1 MTTEHSANEAQRA
14 LPESGLFAGVNPIMA
29 VGSGALMLAFVLFTI
44 IDPEYAGGVYNA
56 AKAYIASDLDWYYIG
71 LISFFLFFAVW
82 LATSRYGDIR
92 LGKDTDRPE
101 FTNFAWFSMLFGAGI
116 GIGILFWSIAEP
128 IYHFQS
134 NPLISESQ
142 QQTVEAAQVA
152 MRISIFHWGLHGW
165 GLFAVIGLVLAYFSY
180 RKGLPLSIRSSL
192 YPIFGD
198 RIYGPIGHAADL
210 LAVFGTVFG
219 IATSL
224 GLGAQQMNAGLSYMF
239 GLEVSTTNQ
248 IILIAL
254 LSVIATAS
262 VLTGLQ
268 KGIRILS
275 ELNMQLTM
283 VVLGLFILFGPTAYV
298 LGAFFT
304 NMGDYLFHSIEL
316 GLWVDPD
323 PEGPWQGWWT
333 IFYWGWWI
341 AWAPFCGIFI
351 ARISKGRTI
360 REFILGVLVAPTLLA
375 GFWITIFGNT
385 AMFIEL
391 FGAGGIVEAVNADT
405 TMALFKT
412 IELMDIGSTMTAVI
426 SGICTLMLITYFVT
440 SADSATLVI
449 CTLISMGEEH
459 PPARYRVFW
468 GLAIGAVAAVL
479 LYAGGLKALQTA
491 SIVAALPFSVIVIM
505 ATWGLY
511 RSLREEDLPAKHSGH
526 SLANQ
531 ALESASHVVH
541 ATEHKVKEVA
551 HATENTVKKAMHNV
565 SDAVDQDAMEKLVLS
580 DGNIAPKSDH

>member
-1 MTTEHSANEAQRA
+1 MNNKNYQMPEA
-14 LPESGLFAGVNPIMA
+14 GLFAGTHPIMA
-29 VGSGALMLAFVLFTI
+29 IGSGLLVMAFVLFTI
-44 IDPEYAGGVYNA
+44 INPEYANSVYSA
-56 AKAYIASDLDWYYIG
+56 AKAFIASDLDWYYVG
-71 LISFFLFFAVW
+71 LMSFFLFFSVW
-82 LATSRYGDIR
+82 LVFSRYGNIR
-92 LGKDTDRPE
+92 LGQDSDKPE
-101 FTNFAWFSMLFGAGI
+101 FSDFAWFSMLFGAGI

-134 NPLISESQ
+134 NPLIGEAQ

-165 GLFAVIGLVLAYFSY
+165 ALFAVFGLILAYFAY

-224 GLGAQQMNAGLSYMF
+224 GLGAQQMNAGLSYLMGF
-239 GLEVSTTNQ
+239 EISTTNQ
-248 IILIAL
+248 VILIAV
-254 LSVIATAS
+254 LSIVATGS
-262 VLTGLQ
+262 VLTGLN

-275 ELNMQLTM
+275 ELNMKLTGL
-283 VVLGLFILFGPTAYV
+283 VLALFIIFGPTTYI
-298 LGAFFT
+298 LGSFIT
-304 NMGDYLFHSIEL
+304 NTGDYLFHAVEL

-323 PEGPWQGWWT
+323 PEAQWQGWWT
-333 IFYWGWWI
+333 VFYWGWWI

-351 ARISKGRTI
+351 ARISRGRTI
-360 REFILGVLVAPTLLA
+360 REFVLGVLVAPTLLA
-375 GFWITIFGNT
+375 AFWISVFGNT

-391 FGAGGIVEAVNADT
+391 FADGGVVEAVNADT

-412 IELMDIGSTMTAVI
+412 IELMGIGDVMTVVI
-426 SGICTLMLITYFVT
+426 SGLCTFMLITYFVT

-468 GLAIGAVAAVL
+468 GLAVGAVAAVL
-479 LYAGGLKALQTA
+479 LIAGGLKALQTA
-491 SIVAALPFSVIVIM
+491 SIVAALPFSVITVL
-505 ATWGLY
+505 ATYGLIKA
-511 RSLREEDLPAKHSGH
+511 LREEFCPGKEHS
-526 SLANQ
+526 
-531 ALESASHVVH
+531 VVSQP
-541 ATEHKVKEVA
+541 VS
-551 HATENTVKKAMHNV
+551 NTSISDTKTQTV
-565 SDAVDQDAMEKLVLS
+565 SS
-580 DGNIAPKSDH
+580 TS

>member
-1 MTTEHSANEAQRA
+1 MAIG
-14 LPESGLFAGVNPIMA
+14 SGLLVM
-29 VGSGALMLAFVLFTI
+29 AFVLFTI
-44 IDPEYAGGVYNA
+44 VDPKYANSIYSA
-56 AKAYIASDLDWYYIG
+56 AKAFIASDLAWYYIG
-71 LISFFLFFAVW
+71 LISFFLFFSIW
-82 LATSRYGDIR
+82 LIFSRYGDIR
-92 LGKDTDRPE
+92 LGKDTDKPE
-101 FTNFAWFSMLFGAGI
+101 FSNFSWFSMLFGAGI

-134 NPLISESQ
+134 NPLITEAQ
-142 QQTVEAAQVA
+142 QLTVEAAQVA

-165 GLFAVIGLVLAYFSY
+165 ALFAVIGLALAYFAY
-180 RKGLPLSIRSSL
+180 RKGLPLSIRSCL

-224 GLGAQQMNAGLSYMF
+224 GLGAQQMNAGLGYLLGF
-239 GLEVSTTNQ
+239 EVSTNNQ
-248 IILIAL
+248 IILIAV
-254 LSVIATAS
+254 LSIIATAS
-262 VLTGLQ
+262 VLTGLN

-275 ELNMQLTM
+275 ELNMHLTLII
-283 VVLGLFILFGPTAYV
+283 LGLFVVFGPTAYV
-298 LGAFFT
+298 LGAFVT
-304 NMGDYLFHSIEL
+304 NTGDYLFHAVEL

-323 PEGPWQGWWT
+323 PKGQWQGWWT

-360 REFILGVLVAPTLLA
+360 REFVLGVLVAPTLLA
-375 GFWITIFGNT
+375 AFWISIFGNT

-391 FGAGGIVEAVNADT
+391 FGGGGVTAAVNADT

-412 IELMDIGSTMTAVI
+412 IELMGIGQLMTVLM
-426 SGICTLMLITYFVT
+426 SGLCTIMLVTYFVT

-459 PPARYRVFW
+459 PPARLRVFW
-468 GLAIGAVAAVL
+468 GIAVGAVAGVL

-491 SIVAALPFSVIVIM
+491 SIVAALPFSIIVIL
-505 ATWGLY
+505 ATYGLY
-511 RSLREEDLPAKHSGH
+511 KSLREETLPGKQTLSAKSSTAKEIG
-526 SLANQ
+526 AAEQ
-531 ALESASHVVH
+531 SAASI
-541 ATEHKVKEVA
+541 AS
-551 HATENTVKKAMHNV
+551 NV
-565 SDAVDQDAMEKLVLS
+565 
-580 DGNIAPKSDH
+580 

>member
-1 MTTEHSANEAQRA
+1 MSHHSSQQKG
-14 LPESGLFAGVNPIMA
+14 LPESGLFAGVNPVMA
-29 VGSGALMLAFVLFTI
+29 LGSAILVMAFVLFTI
-44 IDPEYAGGVYNA
+44 VDPEYANGIYSA
-56 AKAYIASDLDWYYIG
+56 AKGYIASDLAWYYIG

-82 LATSRYGDIR
+82 LAFSRYGDIR
-92 LGKDTDRPE
+92 LGKDSDRPE
-101 FTNFAWFSMLFGAGI
+101 FSNFSWFSMLFGAGI

-134 NPLISESQ
+134 NPLIGEAQ

-192 YPIFGD
+192 YPLFGD

-224 GLGAQQMNAGLSYMF
+224 GLGAQQMNAGLSYML
-239 GLEVSTTNQ
+239 GLEVSTSNQ
-248 IILIAL
+248 IILIAV
-254 LSVIATAS
+254 LSIIATAS
-262 VLTGLQ
+262 VLTGLDR
-268 KGIRILS
+268 GIRILS
-275 ELNMQLTM
+275 ELNMHLTILI
-283 VVLGLFILFGPTAYV
+283 LGLFIVFGPTAYV
-298 LGAFFT
+298 LGAFVT
-304 NMGDYLFHSIEL
+304 NIGDYLFHAVEL

-323 PEGPWQGWWT
+323 PKSQWQGWWT

-341 AWAPFCGIFI
+341 AWAPFCGVFI

-360 REFILGVLVAPTLLA
+360 REFILGVLVAPTVLA
-375 GFWITIFGNT
+375 AFWITIFGNT
-385 AMFIEL
+385 AMFVEL
-391 FGAGGIVEAVNADT
+391 FGSGGVVEAVNADT

-412 IELMDIGSTMTAVI
+412 IELMGAGEIMTLVM
-426 SGICTLMLITYFVT
+426 SGICTVMLITYFVT

-459 PPARYRVFW
+459 PPARYRIFW
-468 GLAIGAVAAVL
+468 GVAIGAVAAVL

-491 SIVAALPFSVIVIM
+491 SIVAALPFSIIVVM
-505 ATWGLY
+505 ATYGLY
-511 RSLREEDLPAKHSGH
+511 KSLREEVVPGKETQTKVAEQESVQAPAE
-526 SLANQ
+526 A
-531 ALESASHVVH
+531 VV
-541 ATEHKVKEVA
+541 
-551 HATENTVKKAMHNV
+551 
-565 SDAVDQDAMEKLVLS
+565 
-580 DGNIAPKSDH
+580 